1 MLARLSVLTC
11 GFYTFAMTTG
21 ALATQHGGPV
31 VKHVTSHPS
40 HASVGFG
47 LGILALLG
55 LFKAHHPK
63 HNDGCVTTKPD
74 EPGHACFREGTLIEM
89 QDGWKAVESIA
100 AGDMIATSPGPQIV
114 RNISSWQP
122 TEFRDRA
129 FAHSGVWLTGNHR
142 VRTGDLAVAVKLTS
156 AERRAVDG
164 AHYFHILVD
173 QHAWLYAKADDAS
186 PVVECE
192 SLMLTG
198 DIGLSRDFPGLA
210 DQHAAQPVA
219 LLIDTAEDLAAA
231 RPQALAA

>member
-21 ALATQHGGPV
+21 ALATQHAGPV
-31 VKHVTSHPS
+31 AKHVTNHSN
-40 HASVGFG
+40 HASVGIG
-47 LGILALLG
+47 LSLLALLG
-55 LFKAHHPK
+55 LFKVHHSK
-63 HNDGCVTTKPD
+63 YKDDCVTTKPD
-74 EPGHACFREGTLIEM
+74 EPGHACFREGTLIQM

-100 AGDMIATSPGPQIV
+100 AGDMIATSRGPQIV

-129 FAHSGVWLTGNHR
+129 FSQSGVWLTGNHR
-142 VRTGDLAVAVKLTS
+142 VRAGDLAVAVKLTS

-173 QHAWLYAKADDAS
+173 QHAWLYAKADETG

-198 DIGLSRDFPGLA
+198 DIGLSRDFPALVA
-210 DQHAAQPVA
+210 QHAAQPVA
-219 LLIDTAEDLAAA
+219 LLIDTAEELAAA